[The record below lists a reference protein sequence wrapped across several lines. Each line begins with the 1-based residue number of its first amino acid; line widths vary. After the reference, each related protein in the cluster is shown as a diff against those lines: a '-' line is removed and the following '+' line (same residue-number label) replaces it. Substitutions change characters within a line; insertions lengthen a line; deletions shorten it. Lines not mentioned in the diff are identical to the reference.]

1 METSNKFEQAVVGYA
16 RWILR
21 WRWPVVLASLLITML
36 FGYGAQGL
44 YFNTEYRAFFS
55 DDNPQLASFEAL
67 QNIYTKNDNILFVVA
82 PRNQEVFEEST
93 LEAIK
98 KLESESWRMDH
109 AIRVD
114 AITNY
119 QHSRAEEDDLI
130 VQDLVDIDDLPAEW
144 LSEAQRIAVSE
155 PFLRN
160 RLIDE
165 DAKVTGVNVTLQLPG
180 ESADEVTA
188 SVTFARDLAA
198 QIQSEYPDVEIYIT
212 GFAMLNNAFQ
222 EVSMNE
228 LSRLM
233 PIMFGLMILI
243 MIFSLRSVSSTIAT
257 MLVIAF
263 STIVAMGAGGL
274 FKLGLTPPSA
284 QAPTIIMTLAIAD
297 SIHFLVIMLREMR
310 RGLSKS
316 DAIIESVRVNLGP
329 IFLTSLSTVIGFLS
343 LNFSDVP
350 PFNHLG
356 NLTAV
361 GVSMAFL
368 LSVSFM
374 PALMS
379 ILPVRIKGETSEKA
393 AASPIMDKLATFVL
407 AQQKPLLWGSAALV
421 LLFASLIPLNVLD
434 DRFVEYFDESIDFRN
449 ATDFASENLT
459 GIYQAEFSIGSGESG
474 GISNPEYLQQLD
486 AFANWYRSKPNVV
499 HVNTFT
505 DVMKRLNKNMH
516 GDDPEW
522 YTLPDSRELAAQYLL
537 LYELSLP
544 YGLDLNNQINVDKSA
559 TRFTVTLE
567 NMGSVEMREI
577 SREGEEWLKA
587 NADEALFSV
596 GSGPAIMFAN
606 VSGVN
611 INSMLKGSFWALLI
625 ISFLMIFALRSV
637 KLGLIS
643 FLPNLLPAIVA
654 FGVWAVLNG
663 LVNLGLSVVVGMT
676 MGIVVDDSIH
686 FLSKYRRA
694 RREKNLNAEDAVRY
708 AFSSV
713 GRALVVTTVILVA
726 GFMVLSTSAFE
737 MNASM
742 GLLTA
747 ITILLALIIDFFTL
761 PPLLIWLDGKDNT
774 SDSNPG
780 GDGLPQGNP
789 LSVSSSVGG

>member
-1 METSNKFEQAVVGYA
+1 MENSSRFEQSVVGYA
-16 RWILR
+16 RWMLR
-21 WRWPVVLASLLITML
+21 WRWPILLGSVIISML

-55 DDNPQLASFEAL
+55 DDNPHLASFEAL

-82 PRNQEVFEEST
+82 PKNKKVFDAAA
-93 LEAIK
+93 LKAIDE
-98 KLESESWRMDH
+98 LQQESWKMPY
-109 AIRVD
+109 ALRVD
-114 AITNY
+114 AVTNY
-119 QHSRAEEDDLI
+119 QHSYAEEDDLI
-130 VQDLVDIDDLPAEW
+130 VHDLIEDVSDLPADW
-144 LSEAQRIAVSE
+144 LSEAQRIALSE
-155 PFLRN
+155 PLLKN
-160 RLIDE
+160 RLIDAE
-165 DAKVTGVNVTLQLPG
+165 AEVTGVNVTLQLQG
-180 ESADEVTA
+180 EGADEVTEA
-188 SVTFARDLAA
+188 VAFARELATRIEA
-198 QIQSEYPDVEIYIT
+198 QHPDVEIYIT

-222 EVSMNE
+222 EVSMDE

-243 MIFSLRSVSSTIAT
+243 MIFSLRSVPATIAT

-263 STIVAMGAGGL
+263 STIVAMGSGGF

-297 SIHFLVIMLREMR
+297 SIHFLVIMFREMR
-310 RGLSKS
+310 RGLSKA
-316 DAIIESVRVNLGP
+316 DAIVESIRVNFGP

-361 GVSMAFL
+361 GVTMAFL
-368 LSVSFM
+368 LSVSFL
-374 PALMS
+374 PALLS
-379 ILPVRIKGETSEKA
+379 VLPIKVKA
-393 AASPIMDKLATFVL
+393 KTGKDESVSPWMDKLAGFVI
-407 AQQKPLLWGSAALV
+407 AQRKPLLWGSTAIV

-434 DRFVEYFDESIDFRN
+434 DRFVEYFDESIDFRTS
-449 ATDFASENLT
+449 TDFASKNLT
-459 GIYQAEFSIGSGESG
+459 GIYQAEFSVGSGESG
-474 GISNPEYLQQLD
+474 GISNPEYLRQLD
-486 AFANWYRSKPNVV
+486 AFAEWYRSKPNVV
-499 HVNTFT
+499 HVSTFT

-516 GDDPEW
+516 GDDEAW
-522 YTLPDSRELAAQYLL
+522 YVLPDSRELAAQYLL

-577 SREGEEWLKA
+577 SRQGEEWLQA
-587 NADEALFSV
+587 NADEALFSN

-606 VSGVN
+606 VSGMN
-611 INSMLKGSFWALLI
+611 INSMLQGSLWALLI
-625 ISFLMIFALRSV
+625 ISFLMIFALRSL

-654 FGVWAVLNG
+654 FGVWALLSG

-694 RREKNLNAEDAVRY
+694 RREKNMRTEAAVRY

-742 GLLTA
+742 GLLTS

-761 PPLLIWLDGKDNT
+761 PPLLLWLDGDKEEHTEGN
-774 SDSNPG
+774 
-780 GDGLPQGNP
+780 GLVEEQASQIPSPAGA
-789 LSVSSSVGG
+789 